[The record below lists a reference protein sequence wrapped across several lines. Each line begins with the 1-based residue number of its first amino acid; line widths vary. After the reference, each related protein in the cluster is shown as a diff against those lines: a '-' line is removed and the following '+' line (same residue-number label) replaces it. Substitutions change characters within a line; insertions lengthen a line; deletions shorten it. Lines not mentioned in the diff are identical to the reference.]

1 MSILR
6 RRTAESAPSTT
17 TDSASLPTA
26 PSAKEW
32 EHQLAGLWSS
42 VVSRAEAAVSQL
54 TSSGS

>member
-6 RRTAESAPSTT
+6 RRTAESAPST